1 MPKLLNRLV
10 GQLQAKGK
18 TKDGYGY
25 VKKPFKKDGELV
37 AQTARY
43 FQDSGCISCVAGPYS
58 RVHVRAISLDSTV
71 EVKDFL
77 LDEGW
82 IPAKGKKRGKMSPGA
97 RAKDR
102 EAKYSGKPAGSL
114 KYNPKTNRATKKA

>member
-18 TKDGYGY
+18 SKDAAYAIAVSSLQKSGNL
-25 VKKPFKKDGELV
+25 KKGST
-37 AQTARY
+37 TA
-43 FQDSGCISCVAGPYS
+43 
-58 RVHVRAISLDSTV
+58 T
-71 EVKDFL
+71 
-77 LDEGW
+77 
-82 IPAKGKKRGKMSPGA
+82 AKGKKRGKMSPGA